1 MMSVES
7 NIEDV
12 QEPINTAPLE
22 VKQIIERVCRLEKS
36 RLARK
41 SKGAINDDILGI
53 IKEAVK
59 EVVQE

>member
-1 MMSVES
+1 MSTES

-12 QEPINTAPLE
+12 QAPINTAPPE